1 MVLKFG
7 TNVAED
13 WALAIFREAAKDGK
27 LGELMVNVSSIVGI
41 PPVVK
46 STDTPPTTTPTPE
59 SEGMFHFDCFN
70 CWFLLVCVF
79 HGKLGKAN
87 VSQAHQS
94 EVSVDIF
101 FVCSYRFLQSSGT
114 PNDIGQVVKT
124 T

>member
-13 WALAIFREAAKDGK
+13 WALAIFREVAKDGT

-41 PPVVK
+41 PPVIK
-46 STDTPPTTTPTPE
+46 STVTPPTTALTPE
-59 SEGMFHFDCFN
+59 SDGMLHFDGFN

-79 HGKLGKAN
+79 DGKIGKAN
-87 VSQAHQS
+87 VSQAQ
-94 EVSVDIF
+94 ENENAF
-101 FVCSYRFLQSSGT
+101 FLFFCAYVCICVLMT
-114 PNDIGQVVKT
+114 LTDVLT